1 VGLGFTVV
9 EDVSYFI
16 QAAALAPGGVSQSGP
31 VWDTFLIRVV
41 GGGLYGHVLFTG
53 LTGIGFAY
61 FVTQPRVA
69 LSRRLLV
76 GGLCIAAG
84 VAAHAVWNSP
94 WMQTILATQGDQPSV
109 TQWIAYGAVKGLPFL
124 LLLGLL
130 VALATR
136 SEEGNFRAIVA
147 GEPDPAVITQS
158 EIVSLRS
165 LLARRSARLA
175 AGRAGGP
182 AAEHLVGRLQAAQVE
197 YALIRSRVDSLD
209 DPALEV
215 ERRKIRSIRSEIA
228 RQPGVAAQ
236 LVTTL
241 GVAAWAPTHLVPS
254 DGMAAWGAP
263 DPSQPPVAMLPPWL
277 ELAVEARAGEWAQ
290 VRAANGWRGWV
301 DGRLLLPRG

>member
-1 VGLGFTVV
+1 
-9 EDVSYFI
+9 
-16 QAAALAPGGVSQSGP
+16 
-31 VWDTFLIRVV
+31 
-41 GGGLYGHVLFTG
+41 
-53 LTGIGFAY
+53 
-61 FVTQPRVA
+61 
-69 LSRRLLV
+69 LLV

-136 SEEGNFRAIVA
+136 SEEDNFRAIVA

-175 AGRAGGP
+175 AGKARGP
-182 AAEHLVGRLQAAQVE
+182 AAEHLVGQLQAAQVE
-197 YALIRSRVDSLD
+197 YALIRSRADSLD
-209 DPALEV
+209 DPGV
-215 ERRKIRSIRSEIA
+215 ELARQRIRSIRGELA
-228 RQPGVAAQ
+228 RWPAPGRAQ
-236 LVTTL
+236 AVPGAVT
-241 GVAAWAPTHLVPS
+241 WAPTHLTPS
-254 DGMAAWGAP
+254 EGMPAWALP